1 MVGQVLFG
9 LAFLVISGVMVVTN
23 LRLKRRGHRTTGVVA
38 EVERVWNPEPNSPGY
53 TYWPVLEFRT
63 DRGQDVRTRA
73 KVNGKPQVG
82 RRVRI
87 LYDPDNPNSAEID
100 TIWGRGT
107 ILSGVFALVGI
118 FLIVSAL
125 LR

>member
-1 MVGQVLFG
+1 MLGQVLFG

-38 EVERVWNPEPNSPGY
+38 EVERLPGTSGG
-53 TYWPVLEFRT
+53 TYWPVLEFQT

-107 ILSGVFALVGI
+107 IVSGVFAVVGI
-118 FLIVSAL
+118 FLIVSAI